1 MRKHFAAIG
10 IAGVLFLLS
19 MSPALSMDSSAQRT
33 LFAALNRER
42 KEQGLPALK
51 WNEALASAAQAHAVE
66 MARHNLV
73 SHTLPGEPSLAS
85 RATKAGAH
93 FGWISENVVQSLS
106 AEGAHE
112 QFIQSPNHRA
122 NILDSDMDSV
132 GVGVA
137 ERHGQ
142 LFVVEDFAKIK

>member
-1 MRKHFAAIG
+1 MRKLSSCAAI
-10 IAGVLFLLS
+10 AGLIFWLS
-19 MSPALSMDSSAQRT
+19 IVPAQSIDSSAQRS
-33 LFAALNRER
+33 LFAALNHER

-51 WNEALASAAQAHAVE
+51 WNGALASAAQTHAEE

-93 FGWISENVVQSLS
+93 FSWISENVVQSSS

-122 NILDSDMDSV
+122 NILDSDMNSV
-132 GVGVA
+132 GIGVA
-137 ERHGQ
+137 ERPGQ
-142 LFVVEDFAKIK
+142 LFIVEDFAKIK